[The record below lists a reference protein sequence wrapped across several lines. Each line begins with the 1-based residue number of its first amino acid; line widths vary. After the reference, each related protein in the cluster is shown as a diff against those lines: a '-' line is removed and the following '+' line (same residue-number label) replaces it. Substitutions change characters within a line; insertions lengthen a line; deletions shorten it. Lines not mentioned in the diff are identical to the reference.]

1 MIVTLANTSSCR
13 CRDGRSQVEL
23 SFVHGSADDT
33 PCQAQVGQSADVIE
47 LADPSGGNERQADFS
62 GWRVLR
68 GEAGGE
74 GQNGLPVVAVCSGC
88 AVEVKF
94 GG

>member
-1 MIVTLANTSSCR
+1 
-13 CRDGRSQVEL
+13 
-23 SFVHGSADDT
+23 
-33 PCQAQVGQSADVIE
+33 
-47 LADPSGGNERQADFS
+47 
-62 GWRVLR
+62 VLR